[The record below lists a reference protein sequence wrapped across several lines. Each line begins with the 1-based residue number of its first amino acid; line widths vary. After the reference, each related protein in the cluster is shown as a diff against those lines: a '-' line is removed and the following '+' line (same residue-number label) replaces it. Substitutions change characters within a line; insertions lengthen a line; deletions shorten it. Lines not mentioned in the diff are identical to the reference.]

1 MSMSKIIFIILIIY
15 YSYYFYFSFSVFWGK
30 KEKPYIE
37 NNELSENDMT
47 FQEPL

>member
-15 YSYYFYFSFSVFWGK
+15 YSYYYFSFSVFWGK

-37 NNELSENDMT
+37 KNELSENDMT